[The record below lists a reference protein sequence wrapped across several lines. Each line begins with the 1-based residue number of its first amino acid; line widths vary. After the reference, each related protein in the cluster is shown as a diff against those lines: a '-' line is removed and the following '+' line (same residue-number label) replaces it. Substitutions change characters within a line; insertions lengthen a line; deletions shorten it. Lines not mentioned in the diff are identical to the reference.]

1 MQIPSTEVIR
11 QDMLI
16 FPGNCKQTMIE
27 KFRGKSS
34 IDVSIGE
41 IIYHTDDSDKKKV
54 VVTDKT
60 YELESQE
67 TVYLVSK
74 EELNVP
80 KGYVAYVFLKNRF
93 SQKGFMAFNT
103 GIIDGGFKG
112 PISTLATNLSSKTIE
127 LGVEKLNTDKFF
139 RVVFHK
145 IDFPK
150 DELEDV
156 ETSPNNRDDYMAYLK
171 ADLRSL
177 PKYFLDRDKLKK
189 QIDESL
195 NSKTLNISMKNFAI
209 IFGLLS
215 LIVTLG
221 PSIAESLHQK
231 ILQNQKIEILEKR
244 VRDLEKK
251 VLNVTDET
259 KAPKSDGKQVS

>member
-1 MQIPSTEVIR
+1 
-11 QDMLI
+11 MLI
-16 FPGNCKQTMIE
+16 FPGSCKQAMIE
-27 KFRGKSS
+27 KFRGKSG
-34 IDVSIGE
+34 IDVSIGD

-54 VVTDKT
+54 VVTDKP

-74 EELNVP
+74 EELDVP

-156 ETSPNNRDDYMAYLK
+156 QTSPNNRDDYMAYLK

-177 PKYFLDRDKLKK
+177 PKYFLDRDKLRK

-195 NSKTLNISMKNFAI
+195 NSKVLNISMKNFMI
-209 IFGLLS
+209 IFGFLS

-221 PSIAESLHQK
+221 PGIAESLNQK
-231 ILQNQKIEILEKR
+231 ILQDKKVEVLEKR
-244 VRDLEKK
+244 VRDLEKQ
-251 VLNVTDET
+251 VLHVTDET
-259 KAPKSDGKQVS
+259 KAPKPDGSDKAS